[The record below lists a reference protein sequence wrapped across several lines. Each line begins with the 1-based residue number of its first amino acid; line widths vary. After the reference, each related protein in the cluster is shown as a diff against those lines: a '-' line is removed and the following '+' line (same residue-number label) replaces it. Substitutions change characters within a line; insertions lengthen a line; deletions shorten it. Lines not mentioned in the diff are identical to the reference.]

1 MSQTPELGD
10 SSSSYCWEWDYV
22 RRFSS
27 VNSSTTS
34 ISTNATAPGLAGP
47 GRTLGLAYDAIGQLI
62 EDGFNGLAN
71 SLRKSRLQSPQC
83 DDEADGDDD
92 EADGGDDDVAEDVD
106 DITVSTLS
114 TNATAPNL
122 PGPGRILGL
131 GYDAGGRILE
141 KHLNRFATNLGLGPD
156 ASFDRLLVA
165 TSVRHRKETQIH
177 RAVDM
182 ICDDKNKLVRE
193 CRYLLKHATS
203 DNPSNQR
210 RSLQHI
216 ATLSIENTL
225 LRAVFVSL
233 GAFESI
239 RATEHRLYKW
249 HINERDILLADS
261 RRALFSLSEV
271 EVNSVARGLDDRK
284 CDIAVILNKV
294 SSLFGFFDDPNFS
307 FMALRHIRRFLS
319 GPARNG
325 SRARHLCD
333 VWIRCME
340 LVAELILTAPDYL
353 DWVCVDKL
361 VGEGLVDYNRYA
373 RRTNMYDRVTA
384 VWIRIVDAVLSSP
397 EHFPHTISCI
407 TRLSDIRF
415 SLDMSNEMIPS
426 LSACIYSRLSR
437 VSFTEMKF
445 FTLCGEI
452 CLVHMC

>member
-1 MSQTPELGD
+1 MSRTPELGE
-10 SSSSYCWEWDYV
+10 SSSSYCWEWDHV

-27 VNSSTTS
+27 VNTSTTS

-47 GRTLGLAYDAIGQLI
+47 WRTLGLAYDAIGQLI

-83 DDEADGDDD
+83 DDEAEGDDD
-92 EADGGDDDVAEDVD
+92 EADGDDD

-141 KHLNRFATNLGLGPD
+141 KRLNRFATNLGMGLRSIGY
-156 ASFDRLLVA
+156 SLRLRRDTA
-165 TSVRHRKETQIH
+165 
-177 RAVDM
+177 M
-182 ICDDKNKLVRE
+182 KLRYTARE

-239 RATEHRLYKW
+239 RTIEDRLYKW
-249 HINERDILLADS
+249 HINERDILIADS
-261 RRALFSLSEV
+261 RRALFSPSEV

-307 FMALRHIRRFLS
+307 FIALRHIRRFLS
-319 GPARNG
+319 GPALNS
-325 SRARHLCD
+325 SRARLRANSTVVVAVTTPRSRMMTTRSRSVHTTSCNGLRGFLYSLHLF
-333 VWIRCME
+333 VP
-340 LVAELILTAPDYL
+340 LL
-353 DWVCVDKL
+353 
-361 VGEGLVDYNRYA
+361 
-373 RRTNMYDRVTA
+373 
-384 VWIRIVDAVLSSP
+384 
-397 EHFPHTISCI
+397 
-407 TRLSDIRF
+407 
-415 SLDMSNEMIPS
+415 
-426 LSACIYSRLSR
+426 
-437 VSFTEMKF
+437 
-445 FTLCGEI
+445 
-452 CLVHMC
+452 